1 MERIQEALAR
11 ARAERQKG
19 GTGTR
24 RPAGPARTE
33 HGPAPAADGPVD
45 AAWAA
50 LAPARIDHR
59 HLERHR
65 VVTAEGGRAA
75 APYDL
80 LRTKIIHQCQ
90 INGWRRI
97 ALVSPDP
104 AAGKTTTLA
113 NLAFSFERQRD
124 MRVIGLDLDLRRP
137 HMYRILGQRTEH
149 GMADVLEGR
158 VRFADHGLRLG
169 ERVALGLTGQAA
181 RSPSEILLSR
191 KARATLDGI
200 EQDYAPDLTFF
211 DISPLNVSDDN
222 IAFLQNVDCAVIIAA
237 AEATPMKQ
245 IDNAERQVADL
256 TNILGIVLN
265 KCRYTSEADGYQDYY
280 Y

>member
-19 GTGTR
+19 G
-24 RPAGPARTE
+24 AGPRTAGTPRTE
-33 HGPAPAADGPVD
+33 HGPAPAANGPAD

-50 LAPARIDHR
+50 LAPARIDHG
-59 HLERHR
+59 HLARQR
-65 VVTAEGGRAA
+65 VVAAESGRDA

-80 LRTKIIHQCQ
+80 LRTKIIHQTQ
-90 INGWRRI
+90 LNGWRRI
-97 ALVSPDP
+97 AIVSPDP

-124 MRVIGLDLDLRRP
+124 MRVMALDLDLRRP
-137 HMYRILGQRTEH
+137 ALHKVLGQRSEH

-169 ERVALGLTGQAA
+169 ERVALGLNASAA
-181 RSPSEILLSR
+181 RNPSGILLSR
-191 KARATLDGI
+191 EARAAIDGI
-200 EQDYAPDLTFF
+200 EADYAPDLTFF

-245 IDNAERQVADL
+245 IDQAERQVAEL
-256 TNILGIVLN
+256 TNVLGIVLN
-265 KCRYTSEADGYQDYY
+265 KCRYTSQDDGYYDYY